1 MSNFID
7 WWQHLPEKMNPVVFS
22 IGNFSIQYYGLMY
35 LVAFAIAYILALR
48 RIRAED
54 EFDMGKE
61 ELQGLITAI
70 ILGVLIGGRL
80 GYVLFYNL
88 AYYIR
93 HPLTII
99 LPFSFA
105 NGFQFTGIAGMS
117 YHGGLIGAILG
128 VFIFARRRR
137 YDFFILT
144 DLMIPCVPL
153 GYTFGRLGNFI
164 NGELYGRV
172 TSANIG
178 MYFPDS
184 LDGLLRHPS
193 QLYEAFFEGIFLFCV
208 LWLIKGKVRT
218 RGALLAYYL
227 MGYGVVRFVIE
238 FVREPDAH
246 LGFILLGLSMGQVL
260 CVLMILA
267 GFILLILLR
276 HRIRK

>member
-54 EFDMGKE
+54 EFDMRKE

-193 QLYEAFFEGIFLFCV
+193 QLYEAFFEGTFLFCV

-276 HRIRK
+276 RRIRK

>member
-1 MSNFID
+1 LSNFID

-54 EFDMGKE
+54 EFDMRKE

-193 QLYEAFFEGIFLFCV
+193 QLYEAFFEGTFLFCV

-260 CVLMILA
+260 CMLMILA

-276 HRIRK
+276 RRIRK